1 MSEKDKVLKTVKGYN
16 SGSLNFYLCARE
28 EAFYS
33 LLIKNLQLFFFRILN
48 KLTPEKFD
56 SLKEQLLNSG
66 ITTADILQVS
76 LILSGYF

>member
-33 LLIKNLQLFFFRILN
+33 LLIKNLQLFF
-48 KLTPEKFD
+48 PE
-56 SLKEQLLNSG
+56 S
-66 ITTADILQVS
+66 
-76 LILSGYF
+76 